1 MEDWWD
7 VDQMVEHVLKCDHS
21 NDNYWKGD
29 LRIDETDE
37 PETDYQG
44 QI

>member
-7 VDQMVEHVLKCDHS
+7 MDQMVVHVLKCDHS
-21 NDNYWKGD
+21 NDNWKVA